1 MPNLNG
7 ACPHSVREP
16 LLPHY
21 TWSVADCPRHNSKQ
35 EQAVD
40 TVVYLRAFTQPDY
53 LTCIH
58 LLFFKLYRFT
68 KT

>member
-1 MPNLNG
+1 M
-7 ACPHSVREP
+7 REP

-21 TWSVADCPRHNSKQ
+21 TWSAADCPWHNSKQ
-35 EQAVD
+35 EQALD
-40 TVVYLRAFTQPDY
+40 TVYLRAFTQPDY

-58 LLFFKLYRFT
+58 LLSSKLYRFT